1 MITVTSVELNTWIA
15 MLLWPLAR
23 IMGLIAVAPLFGN
36 ISVPVRV
43 KLGLGVMLAL
53 VIAPGVP
60 AVPAADPVSLSG
72 LLILLQQM
80 LIGIAM
86 GFVMR
91 LVFAAIEM
99 AGEIASLTMGLGFA
113 SFYDPQARA
122 SLSGISQL
130 LTMLALMF
138 FLATNLHLVT
148 LSILTDS
155 FTVLPIGESIT
166 NGRGWLGVA
175 NWGAKIFSV
184 GVQLS
189 LPLVAVLLAANLAL
203 GILTR
208 AAPQLNL
215 FGIGFPIMLGVGF
228 IMLAIALPYMA
239 TPMASLFQEGM
250 TRMLETPASLR

>member
-1 MITVTSVELNTWIA
+1 MITVTSAELNTWIA

-23 IMGLIAVAPLFGN
+23 VLAFFAVAPLFGN
-36 ISVPVRV
+36 ISIPVRV
-43 KLGLGVMLAL
+43 KIGLAVMLTL

-60 AVPAADPVSLSG
+60 SIPAADPASYAG
-72 LLILLQQM
+72 LMILLQQI
-80 LIGIAM
+80 LVGVAM

-91 LVFAAIEM
+91 VVFAAIEM

-113 SFYDPQARA
+113 SFYDPQTR
-122 SLSGISQL
+122 STLSGISQL
-130 LTMLALMF
+130 FTLLALMF

-148 LSILTDS
+148 LAILAES
-155 FTVLPIGESIT
+155 FTTLPIGQSIT
-166 NGRGWLGVA
+166 NGQGWLGVA
-175 NWGAKIFSV
+175 NWGATIFKA

-189 LPLVAVLLAANLAL
+189 LPIVAVLLAANLAL

-228 IMLAIALPYMA
+228 IMLAVALPYMA
-239 TPMASLFQEGM
+239 TPMANLFQDGI
-250 TRMLETPASLR
+250 TRMMQVPASFR

>member
-1 MITVTSVELNTWIA
+1 
-15 MLLWPLAR
+15 
-23 IMGLIAVAPLFGN
+23 FGN

-60 AVPAADPVSLSG
+60 PGPATDPASLPG

-113 SFYDPQARA
+113 SFYDPQTRA

-130 LTMLALMF
+130 LVMLALMF

-148 LSILTDS
+148 LQILSD
-155 FTVLPIGESIT
+155 
-166 NGRGWLGVA
+166 
-175 NWGAKIFSV
+175 
-184 GVQLS
+184 
-189 LPLVAVLLAANLAL
+189 
-203 GILTR
+203 
-208 AAPQLNL
+208 
-215 FGIGFPIMLGVGF
+215 
-228 IMLAIALPYMA
+228 
-239 TPMASLFQEGM
+239 
-250 TRMLETPASLR
+250 